1 MGSKESMKLAISN
14 IAFGENQ
21 QEALKRVSQCGV
33 EGLVIAPTM
42 IWPEAP
48 SVGPKEAYE
57 YRKRL
62 AERGM
67 VVVGLQSL
75 VFGVDG
81 AALFGEESGRQR
93 LADHLKKQA
102 ELAGRLG
109 AVSMVFGSPGLRKVG
124 YLSAEQAMSEAAE
137 LFSSV
142 AVEANNNNTQL
153 TIEPLSGYGNEFV
166 RTAPEGMELVNRVD
180 NPGFGIHLDSAA
192 MAGAQDDPVHLALAV
207 RYYGMR
213 SFDISAPELARPS
226 LAPEIPHKDY
236 TAALREVDYD
246 GWLSIEMRGP
256 LGLDDIGQEIDYA
269 KGQYGLRDK

>member
-1 MGSKESMKLAISN
+1 MKSNESMKLAISN

-48 SVGPKEAYE
+48 SVGPKEADE

-102 ELAGRLG
+102 EQIGR
-109 AVSMVFGSPGLRKVG
+109 AHV
-124 YLSAEQAMSEAAE
+124 
-137 LFSSV
+137 
-142 AVEANNNNTQL
+142 
-153 TIEPLSGYGNEFV
+153 
-166 RTAPEGMELVNRVD
+166 
-180 NPGFGIHLDSAA
+180 
-192 MAGAQDDPVHLALAV
+192 
-207 RYYGMR
+207 
-213 SFDISAPELARPS
+213 
-226 LAPEIPHKDY
+226 
-236 TAALREVDYD
+236 
-246 GWLSIEMRGP
+246 
-256 LGLDDIGQEIDYA
+256 
-269 KGQYGLRDK
+269 